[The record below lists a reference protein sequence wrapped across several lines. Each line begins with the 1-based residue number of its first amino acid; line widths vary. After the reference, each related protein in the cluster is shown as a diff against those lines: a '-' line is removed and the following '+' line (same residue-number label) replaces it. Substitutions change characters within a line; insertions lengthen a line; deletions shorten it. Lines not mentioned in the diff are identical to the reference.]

1 MHGLRPVLVPVA
13 SQQHADTLAGY
24 ALHLAAKLGA
34 RVTFVHVRT
43 EVEYLSVYDSST
55 FEAFEEKNRR
65 EAAERLRA
73 FGERWQARGWEGET
87 ALLEGEAADA
97 IVAHARETAVDL
109 IIMATH
115 GVKGLEKILLGSVAD
130 RVVKQAPC
138 PVLLFNPYRHLAA
151 APR

>member
-1 MHGLRPVLVPVA
+1 MNEIRTVLVPVDL
-13 SQQHADTLAGY
+13 QQHADTLAGY

-87 ALLEGEAADA
+87 VLLEGEAADA
-97 IVAHARETAVDL
+97 IVAHARDTAVDL